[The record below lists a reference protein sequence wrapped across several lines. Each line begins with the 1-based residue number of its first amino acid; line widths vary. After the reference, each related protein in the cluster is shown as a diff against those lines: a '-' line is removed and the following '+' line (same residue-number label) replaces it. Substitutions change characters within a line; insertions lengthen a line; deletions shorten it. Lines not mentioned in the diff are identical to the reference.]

1 MYIVL
6 NSFRDKQDNNRLYK
20 KGDTYPAAGVK
31 VSKARLNF
39 LCKENPDTGAVYLE
53 EVIDPADTGNA
64 AGEGEGL
71 NGTDGEGLNGE
82 GSRAGEE

>member
-20 KGDTYPAAGVK
+20 KGETYPAAGVK
-31 VSKARLNF
+31 VSKTRLNF

-53 EVIDPADTGNA
+53 EVIDPDGAGNA
-64 AGEGEGL
+64 TGEGEGF
-71 NGTDGEGLNGE
+71 TDPDGAGLNG
-82 GSRAGEE
+82 GTATGED

>member
-20 KGDTYPAAGVK
+20 KGETYPAAGVK

-53 EVIDPADTGNA
+53 EVIDTDSAGNA
-64 AGEGEGL
+64 TGEGEGF
-71 NGTDGEGLNGE
+71 TDTDSAGLNG
-82 GSRAGEE
+82 GTATGED